1 MANTL
6 TNIIPQLLAQSLPTL
21 RENSIMPRLVNR
33 SIDAENRERGDTIDV
48 PVPTAISQRDVTA
61 AVTHATNQD
70 TAASKVQVI
79 LNQWKEASFHLSDK
93 DAEAV
98 FAGFIPMQAAEAV
111 KAIANGADS
120 FILGKYT
127 GIYQHGGTAGTT
139 PFATALTAFKDAR
152 KYLNKSAAPLGDR
165 RVVLD
170 PDAEAN
176 ALVLSQFLK
185 ADERGDQGGI
195 INGEIGRKLGSDWF
209 LNQNI
214 PTHSAGSWAVTG
226 AGYTENKSSVAV
238 GAQTLILQGNSS
250 TTTNGGSLVVGDI
263 FKIAGNTFVVTV
275 SASVAV
281 ATQATLSVQFSPA
294 APEAI
299 AAGATVTFA
308 GASVAVGPADH
319 QVNLLFHRD
328 AFAFAS
334 RPLARSQMGG
344 GGAMFMSVADP
355 ISALALRLE
364 VARQYKQWTYSYDLL
379 YGATLVRAQLAAR
392 ILG

>member
-1 MANTL
+1 VANTL
-6 TNIIPQLLAQSLPTL
+6 TNVIPQLLAQSLPTL
-21 RENSIMPRLVNR
+21 RENALMPRLVNR

-48 PVPTAISQRDVTA
+48 PVPTAIAQRDVTA
-61 AVTHATNQD
+61 AVTAATNQD
-70 TAASKVQVI
+70 TAATKVQVI

-93 DAEAV
+93 DAESV
-98 FAGFIPMQAAEAV
+98 FAGLIPMQAAEAV

-127 GIYQHGGTAGTT
+127 GVYQFGGTAGTT

-152 KYLNKSAAPLGDR
+152 KYLNKSAAPMGDR

-170 PDAEAN
+170 SDAEAN

-195 INGEIGRKLGSDWF
+195 LDGQIGRKLGADWF
-209 LNQNI
+209 LNQNV
-214 PTHSAGSWAVTG
+214 PTHTAGTWAITG
-226 AGYTENKSSVAV
+226 VGYTEVKTSVVAGV
-238 GAQTLILQGNSS
+238 QTVIIQGNSS
-250 TTTNGGSLVVGDI
+250 TTTNGGTLVVGDV
-263 FKIAGNTFVVTV
+263 FKIAGETYVVTV

-281 ATQATLSVQFSPA
+281 AAQATLSIQFSPA
-294 APEAI
+294 LKVAAPVGTTVSFG
-299 AAGATVTFA
+299 GATV
-308 GASVAVGPADH
+308 GVGPSDH

-328 AFAFAS
+328 FLAFAS
-334 RPLARSQMGG
+334 RPLSRSQMSG

-355 ISALALRLE
+355 ISGLALRLE

-379 YGATLVRAQLAAR
+379 YGATAVRPELAAR